1 MLLVNFLQ
9 LLCLLEECFSKNKV
23 MEPFICL
30 ILICLPDDISEQR
43 VFFLCQGPKPDV
55 YLILAKK
62 SIEALLMGALGGL
75 VSFMGIYVKVPVKVG
90 VGAFSNQ
97 Q

>member
-1 MLLVNFLQ
+1 
-9 LLCLLEECFSKNKV
+9 

-55 YLILAKK
+55 NLILAKK
-62 SIEALLMGALGGL
+62 STKIYFAQGVPCEPEALLMGALGGL
-75 VSFMGIYVKVPVKVG
+75 VYFMSICVDVPVKIG
-90 VGAFSNQ
+90 AGAFSNQ